1 VKSIRV
7 RIFRRHHR
15 YLAALLACM
24 AFGAPA
30 FAQTAPILQRL
41 SPNTVFYAEWRGSK
55 FLADAQQKNHV
66 LQLLLD
72 PAFTPVWS
80 AATAE
85 LQQRAQKAGGQAAN
99 PALAPLVPEM
109 ISLLENPLAFGFVVN
124 PTAIKAAAPDMPESP
139 FAYFLVFDTT
149 GKADL
154 IQKWK
159 ALAAAGNKTPA
170 DVTKYDFGGTSVEVR
185 TTGKNKSYSAQAGN
199 YFVSSDRKQV
209 IEDLITRF
217 QSASVPAAS
226 LTQIPEFAQSRKY
239 VGDNAALEFFARV
252 PDMSQ
257 WNPTEKNAKSM
268 LQVVKSIHLEKIH
281 VMASGVSFDGEA
293 TRMRGAV
300 LGDTSPGGLFDLAGA
315 SSGAFQTQP
324 LVEGGTAFSIS
335 RMNYA
340 AMYQVLHDAIF
351 SNLEPGQAAQVGA
364 LEGAAQGFLG
374 MSIPD
379 ALKLFTGEFASTTY
393 YTEDGTAEQVFAATI
408 QKPDAVLRVIRALI
422 GTMIVGE
429 DSSGSTTFLDVA
441 YPYTDPSTHQRRRK
455 FYYVAVTPQ
464 AILAAP
470 RKALLREALQ
480 RLMPQAADP
489 PAGVFANP
497 QYVQLRSRLPEKLSG
512 LGGAD
517 LTQIPWGKLMQNFAD
532 QISKAGAQANGQ
544 PPPDLSSLK
553 LDTISRY
560 LHISVSGWWKDANGV
575 YFDSYIQ

>member
-1 VKSIRV
+1 MNPIRV
-7 RIFRRHHR
+7 RISRWHRR
-15 YLAALLACM
+15 YLAVVLACL
-24 AFGAPA
+24 ASGAPA
-30 FAQTAPILQRL
+30 FAQTASILQRL
-41 SPNTVFYAEWRGSK
+41 SPNTIFYAEWRGSS
-55 FLADAQQKNHV
+55 FLADAEQKNHL
-66 LQLLLD
+66 LQLIHD
-72 PAFTPVWS
+72 PAFAPVWAAAAADFQQHVPKS
-80 AATAE
+80 ADPSTAS
-85 LQQRAQKAGGQAAN
+85 
-99 PALAPLVPEM
+99 
-109 ISLLENPLAFGFVVN
+109 SLLPDLASFLDNPIVFGVAVD
-124 PTAIKAAAPDMPESP
+124 PSALKAVAPDKPASP
-139 FAYFLVFDTT
+139 FVTFLVYDAT

-159 ALAAAGNKTPA
+159 AAAAANSKAPA
-170 DVTKYDFGGTSVEVR
+170 EVTKYDFGGTSVEVR
-185 TTGKNKSYSAQAGN
+185 AQGKNVSYSAQAGN
-199 YFVSSDRKQV
+199 YFVYSEQKHV
-209 IEDLITRF
+209 VEDLITRF

-239 VGDNAALEFFARV
+239 VSDNAALEFFARI

-268 LQVVKSIHLEKIH
+268 LQVANSIHLEKIH

-315 SSGAFQTQP
+315 SSATFQTQP
-324 LVEGGTAFSIS
+324 LVEGGTAFSLS

-340 AMYQVLHDAIF
+340 AMYQVLRDAIF
-351 SNLEPGQAAQVGA
+351 SNLEPGQAAQAGA

-393 YTEDGTAEQVFAATI
+393 YTDDGTAEQVFAATI

-464 AILAAP
+464 TILAAP

-480 RLMPQAADP
+480 RLTPQATDP

-517 LTQIPWGKLMQNFAD
+517 LTQIPWGKLMQNFTD
-532 QISKAGAQANGQ
+532 QISKAGTQANGQ

-553 LDTISRY
+553 LDTISHY